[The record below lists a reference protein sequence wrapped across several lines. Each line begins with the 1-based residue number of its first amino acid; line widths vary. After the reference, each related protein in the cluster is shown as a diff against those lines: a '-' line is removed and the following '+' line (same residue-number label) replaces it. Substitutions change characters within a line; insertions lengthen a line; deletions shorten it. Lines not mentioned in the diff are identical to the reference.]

1 MKKTFITGLIILLP
15 LALTL
20 MVVNFIFNFLTA
32 PFLEIVKGLFESLG
46 WIQNGW
52 GIFTNA
58 QLQNILSKLIILFT
72 LLGATVLLGMLAQW
86 VFIHYLIR
94 IGDFILHRIPLIN
107 TIYKTSQDVIKTIF
121 ATDKG
126 AFKRVVLV
134 PFPNKETLSLGMVT
148 KDDLSSMGYP
158 DSLVVFIATTPNPT
172 SGFLVIVKKEEVQYT
187 DIKIE
192 DALKYIISCGVIMT
206 PEMAKYHGSSICPS
220 ETTEKDK
227 I

>member
-1 MKKTFITGLIILLP
+1 MKKSFITGLIILLP

-20 MVVNFIFNFLTA
+20 MVVNFVFNFLTA
-32 PFLEIVKGLFESLG
+32 PFLEIVKDIFESLG
-46 WIQNGW
+46 WIQSGW

-58 QLQNILSKLIILFT
+58 QVQNVLSKLIILFT
-72 LLGATVLLGMLAQW
+72 LLGVTVLLGILAQW

-121 ATDKG
+121 STDKG
-126 AFKRVVLV
+126 AFKQVVLI

-206 PEMAKYHGSSICPS
+206 PEMAKYHSFPS
-220 ETTEKDK
+220 PLSEIKEKDK
-227 I
+227 V

>member
-20 MVVNFIFNFLTA
+20 MVVNFVFNFLTA
-32 PFLEIVKGLFESLG
+32 PFLEIVKDLFESLG

-52 GIFTNA
+52 GIFSNE

-72 LLGATVLLGMLAQW
+72 LLGVTVLLGMLAQW

-121 ATDKG
+121 STDKG
-126 AFKRVVLV
+126 AFKQVVLI

-187 DIKIE
+187 NIKIE

-206 PEMAKYHGSSICPS
+206 PEMAKNHGSFSPPS
-220 ETTEKDK
+220 EVVEKDE